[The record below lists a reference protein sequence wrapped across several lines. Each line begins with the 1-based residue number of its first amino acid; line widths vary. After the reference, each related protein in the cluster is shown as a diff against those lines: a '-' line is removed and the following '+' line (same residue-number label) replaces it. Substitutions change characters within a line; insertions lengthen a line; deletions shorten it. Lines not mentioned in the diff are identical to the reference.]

1 MQEEVEQKTVNL
13 AVSTTKLTGR
23 VLVKAI
29 MWYLKHRKEK
39 GLEKASE
46 IPHGKQSVKELIGQ
60 NVGVSSI
67 DISKTGLR
75 DFQRIAKKFNVDF
88 AVTKDKTVDPARYV
102 IFFKARDADALNHV
116 VKEHYARQMAK
127 EQRPSVLEQLKKFKE
142 LVALLPRKARVMT
155 KEHER

>member
-1 MQEEVEQKTVNL
+1 
-13 AVSTTKLTGR
+13 
-23 VLVKAI
+23 I